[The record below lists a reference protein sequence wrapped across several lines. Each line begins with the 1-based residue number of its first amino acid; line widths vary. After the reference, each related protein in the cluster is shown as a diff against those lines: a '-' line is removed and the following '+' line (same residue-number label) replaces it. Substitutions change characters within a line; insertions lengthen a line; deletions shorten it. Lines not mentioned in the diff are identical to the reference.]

1 MKFGWKQAGRKFPW
15 YGIVGMVVGGLALA
29 VLFAFLFG
37 WVVMLLWNRIMPDI
51 FGLKTISY
59 WQAWGL
65 VILAHI
71 LVKPGYGGKS
81 GGKAG
86 GRPRMGARGRWE
98 WCDEAGGTTGSTPR
112 GQTASDESGGAD
124 PAEPV

>member
-86 GRPRMGARGRWE
+86 GRPRMGARGALPPG
-98 WCDEAGGTTGSTPR
+98 AGRSALFVR
-112 GQTASDESGGAD
+112 GAPDDSLHHGQDGQR
-124 PAEPV
+124 